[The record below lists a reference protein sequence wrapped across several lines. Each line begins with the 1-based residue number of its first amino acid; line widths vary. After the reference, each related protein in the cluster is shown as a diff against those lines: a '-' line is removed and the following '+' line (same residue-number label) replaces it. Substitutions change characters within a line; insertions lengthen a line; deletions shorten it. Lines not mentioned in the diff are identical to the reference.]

1 MWKTTP
7 VWSGRSAASL
17 QWSSHNHL
25 LLLRRAPKTKW
36 WGEIKQEKEKKT
48 QLAHKFSTLTNI
60 YIFSNLA
67 SHQKAIC
74 DDQALNLHLCSSS
87 LISHQRPKTNQMCL
101 ALLNS
106 GNTALNI
113 LKVWS
118 HLTCLLFPSV
128 CIYRVSFNYA
138 AKVTTFIRRNA
149 HPSYP

>member
-1 MWKTTP
+1 MVGGNKA
-7 VWSGRSAASL
+7 RK
-17 QWSSHNHL
+17 
-25 LLLRRAPKTKW
+25 R
-36 WGEIKQEKEKKT
+36 KKT

-67 SHQKAIC
+67 SHRKAIC

-101 ALLNS
+101 ALLINS

-118 HLTCLLFPSV
+118 HLTCLLFPCV

-138 AKVTTFIRRNA
+138 AKVTPFIRRNA